1 MRIFAM
7 TLVMAIPAVA
17 QWMNQ
22 PTPGIPRTADGK
34 PNLAAPAPKLA
45 NGHPDLSGLWRLG
58 VEIGI
63 AANITADLPANEIQP
78 WARDIS
84 RKRLEEFGKDDPEIT
99 GCLPGGPR
107 HITHG
112 GLSKILHTPN
122 LLVILYE
129 DLSYRQIFID
139 GRALPGIVQTEAR
152 RSRVPGN
159 STALGCGQ
167 HQYGVYMGLEVP

>member
-7 TLVMAIPAVA
+7 TLVMAIPAAA

-22 PTPGIPRTADGK
+22 PTLGIPRTADGK

-45 NGHPDLSGLWRLG
+45 DGRPDLSGLWRLG

-84 RKRLEEFGKDDPEIT
+84 DRK
-99 GCLPGGPR
+99 
-107 HITHG
+107 
-112 GLSKILHTPN
+112 S
-122 LLVILYE
+122 V
-129 DLSYRQIFID
+129 
-139 GRALPGIVQTEAR
+139 V
-152 RSRVPGN
+152 
-159 STALGCGQ
+159 
-167 HQYGVYMGLEVP
+167 